1 MANKKGWKR
10 IFNFS
15 QDVTHPVTG
24 EPLIDENIIKTGV
37 NHKSISRYAYILHD
51 KDVYTEGENKG
62 KQKNPHWHVV
72 IESKEAYAPERVA
85 NWFNLPLNFLKFPK
99 GRGAFLDC
107 IKYLTHEDDKQQQ
120 MGKHL
125 YLDEEVHANF
135 DFRCEIDS
143 REKIISKYGR
153 DLSLKEQWRYDVMYH
168 GKTLSQCEAE
178 DPMLFINEMDRL
190 TKLRNAYLTKKE
202 PPKTRIN
209 FYITGKGGVGKGLIS
224 RAIARSLYPDIE
236 KDSDV
241 FFEVGA
247 KGAPFE
253 GYDGQPVIIWND
265 RRAVDLL
272 TELNG
277 RGNVFNVF
285 DTHPTR
291 QRQNIKYGSTTLCNE
306 VNIVNS
312 VEGYLDFLNGLAGEY
327 KDKSGEIHESEDKGQ
342 SFRRFPFIIPL
353 HETDFD
359 LLLNKGFVENTDNFL
374 EYLEYNHIRGN
385 MQMIAERCGANEK
398 LARLLEKQTVLPI
411 TEKFNEVMALFSKET
426 LDEESIL
433 AEFAENGKIASS
445 HIPDRNEQETMP
457 DKPVKT
463 KPDKFINED
472 GSINY
477 YALFD

>member
-15 QDVTHPVTG
+15 QDVTHPITG
-24 EPLIDENIIKTGV
+24 ESLIDEIIIKTGL

-51 KDVYTEGENKG
+51 KDIYTEGENKG
-62 KQKNPHWHVV
+62 KPKNPHWHVV
-72 IESKEAYAPERVA
+72 IEMKEAYAPERVA
-85 NWFNLPLNFLKFPK
+85 NWFDLPLNFLKFPK

-107 IKYLTHEDDKQQQ
+107 VKYLTHEDDKQQKE
-120 MGKHL
+120 GKHL

-135 DFRCEIDS
+135 NFRCEIDS
-143 REKIISKYGR
+143 RAEIISKYGR
-153 DLSLKEQWRYDVMYH
+153 DLSLKEQWRYDVLYC
-168 GKTLSQCEAE
+168 GKTLSQCELE
-178 DPMLFINEMDRL
+178 DPMLFIDEMDRL
-190 TKLRNAYLTKKE
+190 TKLRTAYLTRKE

-209 FYITGKGGVGKGLIS
+209 FYISGKGGVGKGLIS

-291 QRQNIKYGSTTLCNE
+291 QRQNIKYGSIALCNE

-312 VEGYLDFLNGLAGEY
+312 VEGYLDFLNGLSGEY
-327 KDKSGEIHESEDKGQ
+327 KDKSGEIHKSEDKGQ

-385 MQMIAERCGANEK
+385 MQTIAERCGANEK
-398 LARLLEKQTVLPI
+398 LARLLETQTVLPI
-411 TEKFNEVMALFSKET
+411 TKKFNEVMSLFAKET
-426 LDEESIL
+426 SDEEAII
-433 AEFAENGKIASS
+433 AEFAENGKMFTV
-445 HIPDRNEQETMP
+445 HTPKLEEEVPVVEKNNKNQPDNF
-457 DKPVKT
+457 KNK
-463 KPDKFINED
+463 D

-477 YALFD
+477 YAMFG

>member
-24 EPLIDENIIKTGV
+24 EPLIDEDIIKAGL

-51 KDVYTEGENKG
+51 KDIHTEGTDKG
-62 KQKNPHWHVV
+62 KLKNPHWHVV
-72 IESKEAYAPERVA
+72 IEMKDAYDPERVA

-107 IKYLTHEDDKQQQ
+107 VEYLTHEDDKQQKA
-120 MGKHL
+120 GKHL
-125 YLDEEVHANF
+125 YSDEEIHSNF
-135 DFRCEIDS
+135 NFRCEIGS
-143 REKIISKYGR
+143 RAEIIARYGR
-153 DLSLKEQWRYDVMYH
+153 DLSLRERWRYDVLYH
-168 GKTLSQCEAE
+168 GKTLSQCETE
-178 DPMLFINEMDRL
+178 DPVLFVDEIDKL
-190 TKLRNAYLTKKE
+190 TKLRSTYLTRKE

-209 FYITGKGGVGKGLIS
+209 FYVCGKGGVGKGLIS

-285 DTHPTR
+285 DTHPTK
-291 QRQNIKYGSTTLCNE
+291 QRQNIKYSSISLCNE

-327 KDKSGEIHESEDKGQ
+327 KDKSGEVHKSEDKGQ

-359 LLLNKGFVENTDNFL
+359 LLLNKGFVENTNNFL
-374 EYLEYNHIRGN
+374 EYLKYNHIRGN
-385 MQMIAERCGANEK
+385 MQRIAERCGANEK
-398 LARLLEKQTVLPI
+398 LARLLEAQTILPI
-411 TEKFNEVMALFSKET
+411 TEKFHEVMAQFSAEAI
-426 LDEESIL
+426 DEEAIL
-433 AEFAENGKIASS
+433 AEFSDNGKML
-445 HIPDRNEQETMP
+445 P
-457 DKPVKT
+457 PVLPAK
-463 KPDKFINED
+463 ED
-472 GSINY
+472 LIEANQSLKSEPTNFYNKNGSINY
-477 YALFD
+477 FALFG

>member
-1 MANKKGWKR
+1 
-10 IFNFS
+10 
-15 QDVTHPVTG
+15 
-24 EPLIDENIIKTGV
+24 
-37 NHKSISRYAYILHD
+37 
-51 KDVYTEGENKG
+51 
-62 KQKNPHWHVV
+62 
-72 IESKEAYAPERVA
+72 VA

-107 IKYLTHEDDKQQQ
+107 VEYLTHEDDKQQKA
-120 MGKHL
+120 GKHL
-125 YLDEEVHANF
+125 YSDEEIHSNF
-135 DFRCEIDS
+135 NFRYEIDS
-143 REKIISKYGR
+143 RAEIIARYGR
-153 DLSLKEQWRYDVMYH
+153 DLSPRERWRFDVLYH

-178 DPMLFINEMDRL
+178 DPVLFVEEIDKL
-190 TKLRNAYLTKKE
+190 TKLRSTYLTRKE

-209 FYITGKGGVGKGLIS
+209 FYVCGKGGVGKGLIS

-253 GYDGQPVIIWND
+253 GYDGQPVVIWND

-285 DTHPTR
+285 DTHPTK
-291 QRQNIKYGSTTLCNE
+291 QRQNIKYSSISLCNE

-327 KDKSGEIHESEDKGQ
+327 KDKSGEVHKSEDKGQ

-359 LLLNKGFVENTDNFL
+359 LLLNKGFVENTNNFL
-374 EYLEYNHIRGN
+374 EYLEYNNIRGN
-385 MQMIAERCGANEK
+385 MQRIAERCGANEK
-398 LARLLEKQTVLPI
+398 LARLLEAQTILPI
-411 TEKFNEVMALFSKET
+411 TEKFHEVMAQFSSEAIDEKAILEEFSTYGKMLPPVLPTEDLAKASTPNDIETTKIMSKDGKTNFLDLF
-426 LDEESIL
+426 
-433 AEFAENGKIASS
+433 G
-445 HIPDRNEQETMP
+445 
-457 DKPVKT
+457 
-463 KPDKFINED
+463 
-472 GSINY
+472 
-477 YALFD
+477 